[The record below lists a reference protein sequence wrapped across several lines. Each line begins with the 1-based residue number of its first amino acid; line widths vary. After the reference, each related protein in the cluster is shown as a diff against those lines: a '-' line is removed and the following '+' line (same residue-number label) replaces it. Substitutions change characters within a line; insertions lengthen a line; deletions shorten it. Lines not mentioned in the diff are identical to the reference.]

1 MSFYQLSIDAESDLD
16 DILQYTFDRFGVDQM
31 IKYNA
36 QLIQCFDEISKAKGL
51 YKEIE
56 SNSTN
61 IRFLHCQKHY
71 VFAIKNKSEP
81 VIIIIAIFHEK
92 MDLMNRL
99 KSRLQS

>member
-1 MSFYQLSIDAESDLD
+1 MLSYQLSIDAESDLD
-16 DILQYTFDRFGVDQM
+16 DILQYTFDHFGVDQM

-36 QLIQCFDEISKAKGL
+36 QLMQCFDEISKAKGL
-51 YKEIE
+51 YKEFE

-71 VFAIKNKSEP
+71 VFAVKNKGEHFT
-81 VIIIIAIFHEK
+81 IIIAIFHEK

-99 KSRLQS
+99 RNRLQS